1 MPELRDPPSAFTG
14 AQLEYL
20 REVARVI
27 RALPQWSYFTQASP
41 NGVLFGAPG
50 DRAVYVG
57 STSTLSREW
66 VKASEPGVVSATSW
80 VQLRIQ
86 A

>member
-1 MPELRDPPSAFTG
+1 MPELRDPPSSFTG
-14 AQLEYL
+14 SQLEYL

-27 RALPQWSYFTQASP
+27 RAMPQFSFFTQASP
-41 NGVLFGAPG
+41 EGVLVGTTG
-50 DRAVYVG
+50 DRAIYVG

-66 VKASEPGVVSATSW
+66 VKASTPGVVSATSW

-86 A
+86 G

>member
-1 MPELRDPPSAFTG
+1 MPFLRQPDSAFSG

-27 RALPQWSYFTQASP
+27 NAMPQFSYFTQASP
-41 NGVLFGAPG
+41 NGVLQGAPG
-50 DRAVYVG
+50 DRAIYIG

-66 VKASEPGVVSATSW
+66 VKASDPGVVSTTSW
-80 VQLRIQ
+80 VQLGVVP
-86 A
+86 